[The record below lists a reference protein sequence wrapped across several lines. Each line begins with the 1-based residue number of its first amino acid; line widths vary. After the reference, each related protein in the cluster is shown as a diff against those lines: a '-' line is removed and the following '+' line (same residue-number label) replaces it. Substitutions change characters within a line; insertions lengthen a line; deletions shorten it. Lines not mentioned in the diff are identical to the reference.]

1 MEQNTPAARGRSA
14 GVAALVGSALSN
26 QLGAASGSLAFP
38 AMGPL
43 GVVAV
48 RQLVAAVV
56 LLPAVR
62 PDLRAFSRGQWWPVL
77 SLGLVFGAMNLSLYA
92 AVERI
97 GLGLAMTL
105 EFLGPL
111 AVAIVGVRT
120 WAGKACALP
129 AAAGVVAITQP
140 GPSTDYVGIVLG
152 LTAAGCWAA
161 YIALNKTVG
170 ARIPGIQGTAA
181 AAGVSAAIFL
191 PAMLLVFATRRPD
204 VPTILFAVG
213 AGILATVV
221 PYTVDLLALRRIP
234 ANLYGILA
242 SVNPVFAAVIGVVA
256 LHESLRASQWAGI
269 ALIVGANV
277 VAVLLNHRGPA
288 SGAPRAAAAGP
299 P

>member
-1 MEQNTPAARGRSA
+1 METTVSGVKGRSA
-14 GVAALVGSALSN
+14 GVVAYIGSALSN
-26 QLGAASGSLAFP
+26 QVGAASGSLAFP

-56 LLPAVR
+56 LLPMAR
-62 PDLRAFSRGQWWPVL
+62 PDLRSFSRRQWWPVL
-77 SLGLVFGAMNLSLYA
+77 LLALVFGGMNLSLYA

-111 AVAIVGVRT
+111 AVAIAGVRT

-140 GPSTDYVGIVLG
+140 GPSTDYLGIALG
-152 LTAAGCWAA
+152 MTAAGCWAA

-170 ARIPGIQGTAA
+170 ARIPGVQGTAA
-181 AAGVSAAIFL
+181 AAGVSAAVFL
-191 PAMLLVFATRRPD
+191 PAVLFVFATRRPD
-204 VPTILFAVG
+204 GATILFALG
-213 AGILATVV
+213 AGVFATVV
-221 PYTVDLLALRRIP
+221 PYTVDLLVLRRIP

-256 LHESLRASQWAGI
+256 LNEGLHSCQWAGI

-277 VAVLLNHRGPA
+277 VALRLNARRRPG
-288 SGAPRAAAAGP
+288 R
-299 P
+299 